1 MAKKNFSSKRLIQ
14 DTGRKMGLATTVK
27 RAQDRDPSEKTF
39 FDKKRG
45 KELAAVSKED
55 MKDAGFTS
63 FGKDSLGKYLNMK
76 KKLGRKPTKKDFIKE
91 PSQFQKAVKKSQTK
105 AIQSKIKK
113 RAKSAISSANKPNPN
128 DPSYNVKKL
137 KKTPKKEKSLIGIAG
152 KQYTPSPRKTI
163 KAKDKNPEL
172 EKKKS
177 NIGIA
182 GKQYTPKKKQ
192 SVITSS
198 YNRKPNTGAMSYRK
212 KGGDLF
218 VSKQY
223 GGKII

>member
-1 MAKKNFSSKRLIQ
+1 MANFSSKKLIQ

-27 RAQDRDPSEKTF
+27 RAQKRDPSEKTF

-55 MKDAGFTS
+55 MKDAGFDS

-76 KKLGRKPTKKDFIKE
+76 KKLGRKPTKKDFVKE
-91 PSQFQKAVKKSQTK
+91 PSQFQKAIKKSQNK
-105 AIQSKIKK
+105 AIQSNIKK

-128 DPSYNVKKL
+128 DPSYNVKKIKKGPVKKKSNL
-137 KKTPKKEKSLIGIAG
+137 KT
-152 KQYTPSPRKTI
+152 QYAQTNKRKTI
-163 KAKDKNPEL
+163 KAKDKNPDL
-172 EKKKS
+172 EKKKG
-177 NIGIA
+177 IGGFGYA
-182 GKQYTPKKKQ
+182 PKKT

-198 YNRKPNTGAMSYRK
+198 YNKKPNTSSRSYRK
-212 KGGDLF
+212 GGGNVF
-218 VSKQY
+218 VAKQY

>member
-1 MAKKNFSSKRLIQ
+1 MAKNMSSAKFQFAQR
-14 DTGRKMGLATTVK
+14 DRVGKSLADAK
-27 RAQDRDPSEKTF
+27 ANNLMFYKGKDG
-39 FDKKRG
+39 KK
-45 KELAAVSKED
+45 KAAVTKEEL
-55 MKDAGFTS
+55 G
-63 FGKDSLGKYLNMK
+63 GLSLRDYLNKMQGKTRK
-76 KKLGRKPTKKDFIKE
+76 KDNKKTTKKDSVKE
-91 PSQFQKAVKKSQTK
+91 PSQFQKAVKKSQNK

-113 RAKSAISSANKPNPN
+113 RAKSDISSANKPNPN

-218 VSKQY
+218 VAKQY

>member
-1 MAKKNFSSKRLIQ
+1 MANKNFSSKRLIQ

-27 RAQDRDPSEKTF
+27 RAQKRDPSEETF

-63 FGKDSLGKYLNMK
+63 FGKDSLGEYLNMK
-76 KKLGRKPTKKDFIKE
+76 KKLGRKPKKSDFSTSKTSTRGSKVVISGGRVPKKKDNK
-91 PSQFQKAVKKSQTK
+91 TK
-105 AIQSKIKK
+105 NF
-113 RAKSAISSANKPNPN
+113 SS
-128 DPSYNVKKL
+128 
-137 KKTPKKEKSLIGIAG
+137 KSLITKKNIDSGLP
-152 KQYTPSPRKTI
+152 KKTI
-163 KAKDKNPEL
+163 K
-172 EKKKS
+172 KS
-177 NIGIA
+177 IRGSKVVISGGRA
-182 GKQYTPKKKQ
+182 PKKKQ

-198 YNRKPNTGAMSYRK
+198 YNRKPNTSAMSYRK

-218 VSKQY
+218 VAKQY

>member
-1 MAKKNFSSKRLIQ
+1 MANKNFSSKKLIE

-27 RAQDRDPSEKTF
+27 RAQKRDPSEETF

-55 MKDAGFTS
+55 MKDAGFDS
-63 FGKDSLGKYLNMK
+63 FGPKSLGKYLNMK
-76 KKLGRKPTKKDFIKE
+76 KKLGRKPTKKDFVKE
-91 PSQFQKAVKKSQTK
+91 PSQFQKAIKKSQTK
-105 AIQSKIKK
+105 AIQSKIQK

-128 DPSYNVKKL
+128 DPSYNVKKIKKVPIKKKSNL
-137 KKTPKKEKSLIGIAG
+137 KT
-152 KQYTPSPRKTI
+152 QYSQTNKRKTI

-182 GKQYTPKKKQ
+182 GKQYNYPKKKQ

-218 VSKQY
+218 VAKQY

>member
-1 MAKKNFSSKRLIQ
+1 MANKNFSSKRLIQ

-27 RAQDRDPSEKTF
+27 RAQKRDPSEETF

-63 FGKDSLGKYLNMK
+63 FGKDSLGEYLNMK
-76 KKLGRKPTKKDFIKE
+76 KKLGRKP
-91 PSQFQKAVKKSQTK
+91 KKSDFST
-105 AIQSKIKK
+105 SKTSTRGSKVVISGG
-113 RAKSAISSANKPNPN
+113 RA
-128 DPSYNVKKL
+128 
-137 KKTPKKEKSLIGIAG
+137 
-152 KQYTPSPRKTI
+152 
-163 KAKDKNPEL
+163 
-172 EKKKS
+172 
-177 NIGIA
+177 
-182 GKQYTPKKKQ
+182 PKKKQ

-198 YNRKPNTGAMSYRK
+198 YNRKPNTSAMSYRK

-218 VSKQY
+218 VAKQY

>member
-1 MAKKNFSSKRLIQ
+1 MAKNMSSAKFQFAQR
-14 DTGRKMGLATTVK
+14 DRVGKSLADAK
-27 RAQDRDPSEKTF
+27 ANNYMFYKGKDG
-39 FDKKRG
+39 KK
-45 KELAAVSKED
+45 KAAVSKTDLIAFRKRENNPD
-55 MKDAGFTS
+55 LTLRD
-63 FGKDSLGKYLNMK
+63 YLNKMQGKTRK
-76 KKLGRKPTKKDFIKE
+76 KDNKKTTKKDSVKE
-91 PSQFQKAVKKSQTK
+91 PSQFQKAVKKSQNK

-113 RAKSAISSANKPNPN
+113 RAKSDISSANKPNPN

-218 VSKQY
+218 VAKQY

>member
-1 MAKKNFSSKRLIQ
+1 MANKNFSSKRLIQ

-27 RAQDRDPSEKTF
+27 RAQKRDPSEETF

-63 FGKDSLGKYLNMK
+63 FGKDSLGEYLNMK
-76 KKLGRKPTKKDFIKE
+76 KKLGRKPKKSDFSTSKTSTRGSKVVISGGRVPKKKDNK
-91 PSQFQKAVKKSQTK
+91 TK
-105 AIQSKIKK
+105 NF
-113 RAKSAISSANKPNPN
+113 SS
-128 DPSYNVKKL
+128 
-137 KKTPKKEKSLIGIAG
+137 KSLITKKNIESGI
-152 KQYTPSPRKTI
+152 
-163 KAKDKNPEL
+163 
-172 EKKKS
+172 
-177 NIGIA
+177 
-182 GKQYTPKKKQ
+182 PKKKQ

-198 YNRKPNTGAMSYRK
+198 YNRKPNTSAMSYRK

-218 VSKQY
+218 VAKQY

>member
-1 MAKKNFSSKRLIQ
+1 MANKNFSSKRLIQ

-27 RAQDRDPSEKTF
+27 RAQKRDPSEETF

-63 FGKDSLGKYLNMK
+63 FGKDSLGEYLNMK
-76 KKLGRKPTKKDFIKE
+76 KKLGRKPKKSDFSDNKNFSSKKLITKKN
-91 PSQFQKAVKKSQTK
+91 
-105 AIQSKIKK
+105 IQSGIQKTKK
-113 RAKSAISSANKPNPN
+113 KNKNFSS
-128 DPSYNVKKL
+128 
-137 KKTPKKEKSLIGIAG
+137 KSLITKKNIESSI
-152 KQYTPSPRKTI
+152 PKT
-163 KAKDKNPEL
+163 
-172 EKKKS
+172 KKKNKNFS
-177 NIGIA
+177 SKSLITKKNIESGIPKTKKKDENFSSKNLITKKSMLS
-182 GKQYTPKKKQ
+182 GVPKKKQ

-218 VSKQY
+218 VAKQY